1 MTTNLL
7 LSFFLGIIAG
17 MIMLTTC
24 LTLAYIVLYNNK
36 TVIKQKLQNKLN
48 KKGILIEP
56 ESNDFNNFINSL
68 PHE

>member
-1 MTTNLL
+1 MQILT
-7 LSFFLGIIAG
+7 FFLGIIAG
-17 MIMLTTC
+17 MIMLSAF